1 LLETLQRDYWCGSS
15 VAAQDITLSGAE
27 RTARNAEYIEEE
39 PIGLRAGI
47 QIKGLTKEYHKG
59 KLAVNNIHLNMYE
72 SQITALLG
80 HNGAGKSTTM
90 SMLTGLFPPTTGT
103 ALVNGF
109 DIRKDIQGI
118 LFYFFYFP
126 TFRLFVFDFN

>member
-1 LLETLQRDYWCGSS
+1 M
-15 VAAQDITLSGAE
+15 
-27 RTARNAEYIEEE
+27 
-39 PIGLRAGI
+39 
-47 QIKGLTKEYHKG
+47 
-59 KLAVNNIHLNMYE
+59 NNIHLNMYE

-118 LFYFFYFP
+118 LF
-126 TFRLFVFDFN
+126 LFII

>member
-1 LLETLQRDYWCGSS
+1 
-15 VAAQDITLSGAE
+15 
-27 RTARNAEYIEEE
+27 
-39 PIGLRAGI
+39 
-47 QIKGLTKEYHKG
+47 
-59 KLAVNNIHLNMYE
+59 MYE

-109 DIRKDIQGI
+109 DIRKDIQGT
-118 LFYFFYFP
+118 LLDSHP
-126 TFRLFVFDFN
+126 VLT

>member
-1 LLETLQRDYWCGSS
+1 M
-15 VAAQDITLSGAE
+15 
-27 RTARNAEYIEEE
+27 
-39 PIGLRAGI
+39 
-47 QIKGLTKEYHKG
+47 
-59 KLAVNNIHLNMYE
+59 NNIHLNMYE

-118 LFYFFYFP
+118 FIFIYYITLFSISTNQFLNMVIFLNILK
-126 TFRLFVFDFN
+126 RCSR

>member
-1 LLETLQRDYWCGSS
+1 
-15 VAAQDITLSGAE
+15 
-27 RTARNAEYIEEE
+27 
-39 PIGLRAGI
+39 
-47 QIKGLTKEYHKG
+47 
-59 KLAVNNIHLNMYE
+59 MYE

-118 LFYFFYFP
+118 FWCIFLEFYKLKLILWHGP
-126 TFRLFVFDFN
+126 